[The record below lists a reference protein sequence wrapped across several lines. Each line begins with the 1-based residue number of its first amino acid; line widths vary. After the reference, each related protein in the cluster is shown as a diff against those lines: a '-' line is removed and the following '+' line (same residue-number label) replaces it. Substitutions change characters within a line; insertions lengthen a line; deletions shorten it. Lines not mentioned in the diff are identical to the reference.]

1 MARTKVS
8 AKVTTKEKLVELP
21 SEELYFNNTIPTEDI
36 ERNYFREQ
44 NFIKCEQR
52 NKFENDITKLDL
64 IF

>member
-21 SEELYFNNTIPTEDI
+21 SEELYFNNTITTEDI